1 MVIYHHRE
9 AQGSLPVVTH
19 RFHRIM
25 GSDMIRETVT
35 ASARWVPKVVCAAEE
50 GVGWQLVK
58 EMGSLWF

>member
-1 MVIYHHRE
+1 MVIYRHRE
-9 AQGSLPVVTH
+9 ARGSLPVTH

-35 ASARWVPKVVCAAEE
+35 AFARWVPKVVCVVGE

-58 EMGSLWF
+58 EMGLLWF